1 MKTFLLA
8 CALLI
13 AGLALPP
20 PARAGDPETCA
31 YSERALA
38 DACRTNPDVRAFLL
52 EPGNLMVDS
61 IYDIP
66 PVIRGWMPGEEEAV
80 MRAIQDVGIG
90 CGYTDPIVAA
100 ACRYDPQVKAALQ
113 HSPRGSEAIWFDL
126 PSDVGGWAKSMTDPR
141 ITRPFT
147 SPAADR
153 LRQRW
158 MFDNVSHGER
168 MNLIGRAVKRA
179 TGVDVE
185 FARAFMVAVD
195 ETNFIACGYGF
206 YNDGDTLSSGLFIFD
221 SRGGSALRAP
231 QGMFN
236 AKCRYADVV
245 LR

>member
-8 CALLI
+8 CAVLI

-20 PARAGDPETCA
+20 AARAGDPETCA

-38 DACRTNPDVRAFLL
+38 EACRTNPDVRAYLL

-66 PVIRGWMPGEEEAV
+66 PVVRGWMPGEEETV
-80 MRAIQDVGIG
+80 SRAIQDIALG
-90 CGYTDPIVAA
+90 CGFIDPIVAA
-100 ACRYDPQVKAALQ
+100 ACRYDPQAKAALQ
-113 HSPRGSEAIWFDL
+113 GVARGAEAIWFDM
-126 PSDVGGWAKSMTDPR
+126 PSDVGGWPKSITDPR
-141 ITRPFT
+141 IARPYPT
-147 SPAADR
+147 AAADR

-158 MFDNVSHGER
+158 MFDGVSNTER
-168 MNLIGRAVKRA
+168 MSLIGRAVKRA